1 MSSGVL
7 LQTPVIVELFI
18 NTILLI
24 TFSIS
29 LFISIKIIFSWNFN
43 SSTQE
48 QYRLE
53 RLEYLSSLIIKIST
67 LVLIAMLPYFAYLLD
82 ALHTIVPG
90 AMCGAGVIGENRY
103 GYPLLVLKVLAIL
116 LSSFWIL
123 LNREDLK
130 AKNYPFIKKRYYLFF
145 LIYLIF
151 ILSYI
156 VELNYFGDIS
166 LQRVVSCCSTIF
178 GASGNNSL
186 PFNLDIKSLLIIF
199 YLLSL
204 LNIYT
209 IIQKDALALLF
220 SSIIFGIVA
229 YYALTYFFGT
239 YIYEIPTH
247 ICPFCMLQ
255 SEYHYIGYALW
266 GSLLAYIFYASAN
279 GGLKLFKAKG
289 ELRYYRYSLLL
300 ILFFLGT
307 TLFYLLSYKIKNGVF
322 L

>member
-1 MSSGVL
+1 
-7 LQTPVIVELFI
+7 
-18 NTILLI
+18 
-24 TFSIS
+24 
-29 LFISIKIIFSWNFN
+29 
-43 SSTQE
+43 
-48 QYRLE
+48 
-53 RLEYLSSLIIKIST
+53 
-67 LVLIAMLPYFAYLLD
+67 
-82 ALHTIVPG
+82 
-90 AMCGAGVIGENRY
+90 MCGAGVIGENRY